1 MNIYTFCH
9 HHLAAGRNVALMV
22 IIETKGSSPGKVGFK
37 MAVTQN
43 EVLYGS
49 IGGGS
54 AEYAAV
60 EMAKKMHRDKQT
72 VPILKRQVHT
82 GKEEKD
88 SSGMICSGEQTFAI
102 VLLGANDLATV
113 QALEKNVG
121 VLRKGN
127 LMLSEAG
134 LEYHANEKSVCEASF
149 KPQATN
155 SWEYA
160 EPVGLEN
167 AVCIFGGGHVSVDLS
182 NLLNMLGFYVQVF
195 DNRDDIST
203 MKTNTFAHEKHV
215 INFNDAGSYVP
226 EGENV
231 YVVIMT
237 VGHMHDL
244 QVLEQL
250 VGKNVKYLGM
260 MGSRSKVST
269 IHELLKTKGF
279 AEKQISNIYM
289 PIGEPI
295 YSHTP
300 KEIAVSISA
309 EIIKVKNRP

>member
-1 MNIYTFCH
+1 MNSWTFCH
-9 HHLAAGRNVALMV
+9 KHLAAGRNVALMV
-22 IIETKGSSPGKVGFK
+22 ILETKGSSPGKVGFK
-37 MAVTQN
+37 MTVADN
-43 EVLYGS
+43 GELHGS

-60 EMAKKMHRDKQT
+60 EMAKKMHREKQT
-72 VPILKRQVHT
+72 TPIIKRQVHT
-82 GKEEKD
+82 GKEEED

-102 VLLGANDLATV
+102 IMLGAEDLDAV
-113 QALEKNVG
+113 RALEKNVG
-121 VLRKGN
+121 ALRKGN
-127 LMLSEAG
+127 LVLSEAG
-134 LEYHANEKSVCEASF
+134 LMYEANEKSVSEAVFSP
-149 KPQATN
+149 KTAEGWKYT
-155 SWEYA
+155 

-167 AVCIFGGGHVSVDLS
+167 AVYIFGGGHVSVDLS

-195 DNRDDIST
+195 DNRNDIST
-203 MKTNTFAHEKHV
+203 LKANTFAHEKHV
-215 INFNDAGSYVP
+215 IRFEDAGKYVP

-244 QVLEQL
+244 QVLEQM
-250 VGKNVKYLGM
+250 VGKKVKYLGM
-260 MGSRSKVST
+260 MGSRSKVTT
-269 IHELLKTKGF
+269 IHELLKSKGF
-279 AEKQISNIYM
+279 AEKQISNIHM